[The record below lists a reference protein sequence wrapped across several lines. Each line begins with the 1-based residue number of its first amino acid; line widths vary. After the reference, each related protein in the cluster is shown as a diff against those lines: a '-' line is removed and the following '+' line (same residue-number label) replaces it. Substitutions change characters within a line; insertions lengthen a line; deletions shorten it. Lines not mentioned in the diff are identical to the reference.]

1 MTRIAAWLLPVLGLA
16 ALAPGNPVR
25 ADESSP
31 VQLSG
36 AYYLD
41 SRAFTTAAVGISSNR
56 LPLGFTLWGFTD
68 FHGDHD
74 DDSLA
79 LTRSFSEYR
88 LSHAGVGRV
97 TGISGLGFQ
106 AELNALSGSGNDL
119 VRIGF
124 TYRHD
129 LPLPW
134 LAGGGKT
141 GWLQWR
147 AFPYE
152 SDDDGGQASLIFNLP
167 ITDRVHVKGFADY
180 NVVDAG
186 DNRWVVEPELN
197 VRISERLWALLEVRY
212 NEYEDANPSVRGSGV
227 AMGLRYQ
234 FRR

>member
-1 MTRIAAWLLPVLGLA
+1 MASEP
-16 ALAPGNPVR
+16 
-25 ADESSP
+25 SP

-41 SRAFTTAAVGISSNR
+41 SRAFTTASVGISSNR
-56 LPLGFTLWGFTD
+56 LPLGFTFWGFTD

-74 DDSLA
+74 DESLS

-88 LSHAGVGRV
+88 LSHGGVGDV
-97 TGISGLGFQ
+97 TGLPGLGLQ
-106 AELNALSGSGNDL
+106 AELNALSGGGNDL
-119 VRIGF
+119 VRVGL

-134 LAGGGKT
+134 LAGSGKT

-152 SDDDGGQASLIFNLP
+152 SDNDGGQASLIFNLP
-167 ITDRVHVKGFADY
+167 ITDRVLVKGFTDY
-180 NVVDAG
+180 NVVDTG

-197 VRISERLWALLEVRY
+197 VRIAERFWALLEYRY
-212 NEYEDANPSVRGSGV
+212 NEYEDANPAIRGSGV
-227 AMGLRYQ
+227 ALGLRYH